1 MVVML
6 VEILKRIISRF
17 VFQGEGVFYIKREL
31 VVVKNKSIKTMA
43 KQGDG
48 WMGEGKN
55 GGAADNYMLI
65 YRLSNNSISSFL
77 FFG

>member
-6 VEILKRIISRF
+6 VEILKQIISRF
-17 VFQGEGVFYIKREL
+17 VFQGSVFTLREL

-55 GGAADNYMLI
+55 GGA
-65 YRLSNNSISSFL
+65 
-77 FFG
+77 FG